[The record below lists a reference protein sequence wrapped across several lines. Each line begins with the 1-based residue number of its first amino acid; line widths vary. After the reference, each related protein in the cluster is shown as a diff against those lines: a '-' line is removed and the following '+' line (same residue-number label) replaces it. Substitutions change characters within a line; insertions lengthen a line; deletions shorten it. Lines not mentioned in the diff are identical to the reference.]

1 MNYKK
6 SKNMPIKLIIYI
18 ILLSVLYIINFQM
31 NVPAYFLSANAEE
44 TNAYDTIDY
53 PCPDDDSVLEKGSKS
68 EEICW
73 LQTALNMITGA
84 NLEVD
89 GSFGDKTKS
98 AVIEFQSQYGLTTDG
113 TVDGQ
118 TIKKLKEVLSSDTE
132 TATNNE
138 KSPEEK
144 EKQQLGKKEYKF
156 TEYWKYYYKYL
167 KKLIFHF
174 TQLKNE
180 IASKSSLNDILLLW
194 GIIEATLLLVCFVT
208 ITSEWWKRIYSNGS
222 ETFFKKYT
230 VHLNGGCMP
239 VVLFLISN
247 WILLP
252 FIADVCFLNQYWG
265 LDTGGCILKAILY
278 SILRFII
285 IIAIFFPLDLLLS
298 TKKLPDIICFPMLL
312 LDCIML
318 ININITPIIMMLSII
333 E

>member
-31 NVPAYFLSANAEE
+31 NVPTYSLLANAEE
-44 TNAYDTIDY
+44 TSDYDTIDY
-53 PCPDDDSVLEKGSKS
+53 PCPDDASVLEKGSKS

-89 GSFGDKTKS
+89 GSFGDKTTS
-98 AVIEFQSQYGLTTDG
+98 AVIEFQSQYGLTADG
-113 TVDGQ
+113 IVDGQ

-132 TATNNE
+132 TATNSR

-156 TEYWKYYYKYL
+156 TEYWKYFYKYL

-194 GIIEATLLLVCFVT
+194 GILEAVLLIACFVT
-208 ITSEWWKRIYSNGS
+208 ITSEWWERIYAYGS
-222 ETFFKKYT
+222 EPFKKYT
-230 VHLNGGCMP
+230 AHLNGGCMP

-265 LDTGGCILKAILY
+265 LDTGGVY
-278 SILRFII
+278 
-285 IIAIFFPLDLLLS
+285 
-298 TKKLPDIICFPMLL
+298 
-312 LDCIML
+312 
-318 ININITPIIMMLSII
+318 
-333 E
+333 